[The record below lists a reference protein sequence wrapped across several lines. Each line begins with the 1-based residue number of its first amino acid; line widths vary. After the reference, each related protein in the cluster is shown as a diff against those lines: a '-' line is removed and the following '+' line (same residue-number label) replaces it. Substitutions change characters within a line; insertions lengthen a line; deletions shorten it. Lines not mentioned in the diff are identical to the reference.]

1 MRRSFTGLLAVGA
14 LATTAT
20 AADLDYTYLQAGF
33 GKTDADESAS
43 VVNPKKDF
51 VGDVATD
58 DESGFY
64 LGGSWQFADR
74 WLVFAHYSEASQDA
88 SLKGTGDDGIGGTAE
103 VSRDGD
109 VDLNRFRAGVGYVMP
124 MSERWDLYGRLSL
137 DYIEADSVGFPS
149 IPPRPEV
156 PADPDA
162 EPPVAGRPA
171 VPGVPGV
178 PGNDEDDIGFGAQL
192 GARVA
197 LWRRLD
203 GEVWVRYTS
212 VGDLSFKDDYSG
224 DFDDDILGGVELHWL
239 IGNRFGLEATYE
251 YGEIT
256 TWSVG
261 ARFHL

>member
-1 MRRSFTGLLAVGA
+1 MRRSFAGLLTAGV
-14 LATTAT
+14 LATSAS

-33 GKTDADESAS
+33 GKTDADESAA

-64 LGGSWQFADR
+64 LGGSWQFTDR
-74 WLVFAHYSEASQDA
+74 WLVFAHYAEASQDV
-88 SLKGTGDDGIGGTAE
+88 SLKGSGDDGLGGTAE

-109 VDLNRFRAGVGYVMP
+109 FDLNRFRAGVGYIKP

-149 IPPRPEV
+149 IPAV
-156 PADPDA
+156 KDP
-162 EPPVAGRPA
+162 PPVR
-171 VPGVPGV
+171 PGVPGV
-178 PGNDEDDIGFGAQL
+178 SGNDEDDIGFGAQL

-197 LWRRLD
+197 LWRQLD
-203 GEVWVRYTS
+203 GEAWVRYSS
-212 VGDLSFKDDYSG
+212 VGDLSFERDYSA

-239 IGNRFGLEATYE
+239 IGNKFGLEATYE